1 MYSIVALKS
10 IIYELFVQNNQIEQ
24 KFSELVYKANY
35 DIQCIFPVERYYLLI
50 FTHWFTRAI

>member
-24 KFSELVYKANY
+24 KFSELVYKAY

-50 FTHWFTRAI
+50 FTHWFT

>member
-10 IIYELFVQNNQIEQ
+10 ITYELFVQNNQIEQ

-35 DIQCIFPVERYYLLI
+35 DIQCIFTVERYYLLI
-50 FTHWFTRAI
+50 FTHCFTRAI